1 MDPGDDTDQRSA
13 DFGRDLLICVNRE
26 RGSGIAGKRMT
37 QTGGP
42 NGRAS
47 WSERVN
53 LWMKK
58 SSSVSFVILCEFH
71 GLAKPISIGAL
82 GVGVQKGKFLTDE
95 RPPHAACSA
104 SSTELAANFPNHLLK
119 MASSKGDKRFT
130 SALTS

>member
-1 MDPGDDTDQRSA
+1 MHIEALLLDLFYGLQGKFITIFKLVNHQSEGLREQMDPGDDTDQRSA

-58 SSSVSFVILCEFH
+58 SSSVSFVI
-71 GLAKPISIGAL
+71 S
-82 GVGVQKGKFLTDE
+82 V
-95 RPPHAACSA
+95 
-104 SSTELAANFPNHLLK
+104 
-119 MASSKGDKRFT
+119 
-130 SALTS
+130 